1 MPLAVHAAMSAFE
14 AKKGQLVNM
23 EVGRIREATQT
34 LNGYV
39 ICILVV
45 ILVNFIFWPIYECYS
60 HSYACGSC
68 VTTSSTPLGMPQLP
82 HT

>member
-1 MPLAVHAAMSAFE
+1 MPLAVHAAMSAYE

-39 ICILVV
+39 ICIFII
-45 ILVNFIFWPIYECYS
+45 ILGNFIF
-60 HSYACGSC
+60 
-68 VTTSSTPLGMPQLP
+68 
-82 HT
+82 

>member
-1 MPLAVHAAMSAFE
+1 MKLLIAWCIILAELFSKLVPLAVHAAMSAFE

-39 ICILVV
+39 ICIFII
-45 ILVNFIFWPIYECYS
+45 ILGNFIF
-60 HSYACGSC
+60 
-68 VTTSSTPLGMPQLP
+68 
-82 HT
+82 